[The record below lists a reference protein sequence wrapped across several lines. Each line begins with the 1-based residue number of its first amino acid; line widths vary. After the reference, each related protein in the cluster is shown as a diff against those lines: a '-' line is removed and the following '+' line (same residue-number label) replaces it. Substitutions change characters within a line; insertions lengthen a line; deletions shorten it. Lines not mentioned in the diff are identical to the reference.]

1 MGDTLLVNETEAQ
14 SYMLQRFRGLLK
26 GESGKSDLI
35 NFSAKWG
42 RGADYR
48 DKGLKNQLIRER

>member
-1 MGDTLLVNETEAQ
+1 MRDTLLVHETEAQ
-14 SYMLQRFRGLLK
+14 SYMLQGFKGLLK

-42 RGADYR
+42 RGAYYWG
-48 DKGLKNQLIRER
+48 KGLKNQLIREW